1 MQSEDSLPNT
11 YTISGRI
18 DFSGGISF
26 EAENIKMVKN
36 EVPAGKSFNP
46 KLIVLNGNL
55 LTPNEAKNAI
65 NNFKVRNAEI
75 QILAANNN
83 DAIRKYGEGARDG
96 VMIVDNAILENM
108 PQKPNVLTVKGPRV
122 DMLVILDGEKLPRES
137 FKETLKDL
145 DPNSIATINVLKD
158 KSATD
163 KYQEEGKNGVIEIT
177 TKSRERKLMENQ
189 NKKDSAE
196 LIL

>member
-1 MQSEDSLPNT
+1 
-11 YTISGRI
+11 
-18 DFSGGISF
+18 
-26 EAENIKMVKN
+26 
-36 EVPAGKSFNP
+36 
-46 KLIVLNGNL
+46 
-55 LTPNEAKNAI
+55 
-65 NNFKVRNAEI
+65 
-75 QILAANNN
+75 
-83 DAIRKYGEGARDG
+83 
-96 VMIVDNAILENM
+96 MIIDNALLENM
-108 PQKPNVLTVKGPRV
+108 QQKPNVLTVKGPRV

-163 KYQEEGKNGVIEIT
+163 KYKEDGKNGVIEIT